1 MWGIDHARLH
11 TTLKTQQWLPVG
23 SRILIALSGGQDSV
37 CLTRL
42 LLDLQPHWQWFLT
55 AVHCDHRW
63 RADSAANANFVQALA
78 QQWHLP
84 CEVVSAPEVPKTEAA
99 ARAWRYQV
107 FETVAKALNCTHVV
121 TAHTQS
127 DRAESL
133 LLHLLRGTSPD
144 GLATLLPMRSLGSVQ
159 LVRPLLGMTRAET
172 AAFCQTYGLPIWQ
185 DETNQNLDYRR
196 NRLRLELIPY
206 LQQHFNPNV
215 EAVLAQTAELL
226 ASDRAYFEAEVDRL
240 APTVIREHP
249 PALDRLRL
257 RELPL
262 ALQRRLIQRFLR
274 QHLKRGIDFSLI
286 EAVRLLIAAGNG
298 SQTSTLPGGCHL
310 RVCGQWLEWVRSTA
324 PPSESVPPHQG
335 ERSPPPPPLY

>member
-1 MWGIDHARLH
+1 MWGIYHARLH
-11 TTLKTQQWLPVG
+11 TTLKTQQWLPRG
-23 SRILIALSGGQDSV
+23 ARILIALSGGQDSV

-42 LLDLQPHWQWFLT
+42 LLDLQPYWRWFLA

-84 CEVVSAPEVPKTEAA
+84 CEVVSAPEMSKTEAA
-99 ARAWRYQV
+99 ARSWRYQV
-107 FETVAKALNCTHVV
+107 FETVAKALDCTHVV

-144 GLATLLPMRSLGSVQ
+144 GLATLLPSRALGAIQ

-172 AAFCQTYGLPIWQ
+172 ATFCQTYGLPVWQ
-185 DETNQNLDYRR
+185 DATNHHLNYRR

-206 LQQHFNPNV
+206 LQAHFNPNV
-215 EAVLAQTAELL
+215 EEVLAQTAELL
-226 ASDRAYFEAEVDRL
+226 ASDRAYFEAEVERL

-249 PALDRLRL
+249 PALERLRL

-286 EAVRLLIAAGNG
+286 EAVRPLITAGNG
-298 SQTSTLPGGCHL
+298 SQTSTLPGGYHL
-310 RVCGQWLEWVRSTA
+310 RVCGQWLELIRPTA
-324 PPSESVPPHQG
+324 PPPESVPADQG
-335 ERSPPPPPLY
+335 ERSPPLLPLY

>member
-1 MWGIDHARLH
+1 MWGIHHARLH
-11 TTLKTQQWLPVG
+11 TDLKTHQWLPQG

-42 LLDLQPHWQWFLT
+42 LVDLQPQWQWDL
-55 AVHCDHRW
+55 AVVHCNHRW
-63 RADSAANANFVQALA
+63 REDSDANASFVQELA
-78 QQWHLP
+78 QAWGLA
-84 CEVVSAPEVPKTEAA
+84 CEVVSAPEMPKTEAA
-99 ARAWRYQV
+99 ARTWRYQV

-144 GLATLLPMRSLGSVQ
+144 GLATLLPTRSLGSIQ

-172 AAFCQTYGLPIWQ
+172 AAFCQAYGLPVWP
-185 DETNQNLDYRR
+185 DETNQNLNYRR

-215 EAVLAQTAELL
+215 EEVLAQTAELL
-226 ASDRAYFEAEVDRL
+226 AGDRAYFEAEVERL

-257 RELPL
+257 KELPL

-274 QHLKRGIDFSLI
+274 QHLKRGIEFSVI
-286 EAVRLLIAAGNG
+286 EAARLLIAAGNG
-298 SQTSTLPGGCHL
+298 SQTSTLPGGYHL
-310 RVCGQWLEWVRSTA
+310 RVCGQWIELIRSTA
-324 PPSESVPPHQG
+324 LPPEPVPPHQG
-335 ERSPPPPPLY
+335 ERSPPPSLLY

>member
-1 MWGIDHARLH
+1 MWGIYHARLH
-11 TTLKTQQWLPVG
+11 TTLKTQQWLPG
-23 SRILIALSGGQDSV
+23 GARILIALSGGQDSV

-42 LLDLQPHWQWFLT
+42 LLDLQPYWRWFLA

-84 CEVVSAPEVPKTEAA
+84 CEVVSAPEMSKTEAA
-99 ARAWRYQV
+99 ARSWRYQV
-107 FETVAKALNCTHVV
+107 FETVAKALDCTHVV

-144 GLATLLPMRSLGSVQ
+144 GLATLLPSRALGAIQ

-172 AAFCQTYGLPIWQ
+172 ATFCQTYGLPVWQ
-185 DETNQNLDYRR
+185 DATNHHLNYRR

-206 LQQHFNPNV
+206 LQAHFNPNV
-215 EAVLAQTAELL
+215 EEVLAQTAELL
-226 ASDRAYFEAEVDRL
+226 ASDRAYFEAEVERL

-249 PALDRLRL
+249 PALERLRL

-286 EAVRLLIAAGNG
+286 EAVRPLITAGNG
-298 SQTSTLPGGCHL
+298 SQTSTLLGGYHL
-310 RVCGQWLEWVRSTA
+310 RVCGQWLELIRPTA
-324 PPSESVPPHQG
+324 PPPESVPADQG
-335 ERSPPPPPLY
+335 ERSPPLPPLY